1 MKSNRINE
9 LWSDKLQVISMGLKS
24 FTESMAAQRSAGV
37 VHVDWRPP
45 AGGDLQMLAA
55 IDCFSPF
62 EKKIAEANDRAI
74 EIMISA
80 QPVLTDLRPAREAI
94 PGMKDN
100 LILHAG
106 PPIGWEKMCGP
117 MRGAIAGALIYE
129 GKAKSL
135 ADAEQIAASG
145 KIEFSPCHHHRAVGP
160 MAGVIS
166 PSMWVWRIENKTHG
180 NPAFATLNEGLGKV
194 LRFGANT
201 PDVITRLKWMETTL
215 APALAAAVRRA
226 GGINIKSLIA
236 QALLMGDECHNR
248 NVAATGLFLRAITPH
263 LLATDLNKETIA
275 QIFQFISGND
285 HFFLNLSMA
294 ASKATVD
301 PLMGIGYS
309 TIMCAM
315 ARNGVE
321 IGIRVAGL
329 GDRWFTAPA
338 GEPKGFYFPGYS
350 AADGCLD
357 LGDSTITETAA
368 IGGFAMA
375 SAPAIV
381 KFVGGVPADAIRY
394 TREMYEI
401 CWGVHRDFQ
410 LPALDFQGTPAG
422 VDVRKVV
429 ETGITPIIN
438 TGVAHKDPGV
448 GQIGAGILR
457 ANMTCFKDA
466 LTAFAKTYS
475 EDNSHVG

>member
-9 LWSDKLQVISMGLKS
+9 LWSDKLQVVSMGLKS
-24 FTESMAAQRSAGV
+24 FTESITAQRSADAI
-37 VHVDWRPP
+37 HVDWRPP
-45 AGGDLQMLAA
+45 AGGDPQMLAA
-55 IDCFSPF
+55 IDRLKPF

-74 EIMISA
+74 ELMVSA
-80 QPVLTDLRPAREAI
+80 QPILVDLRPAREAI

-106 PPIGWEKMCGP
+106 PPIAWDKMCGP

-129 GKAKSL
+129 GKAKTL
-135 ADAEQIAASG
+135 AEAEQIAASG
-145 KIEFSPCHHHRAVGP
+145 EIEFSPCHHHRAVGP
-160 MAGVIS
+160 MTGVIS
-166 PSMWVWRIENKTHG
+166 PSMWVWCLENKTQG

-215 APALAAAVRRA
+215 APALASAVRRSD
-226 GGINIKSLIA
+226 GINIKSLIA

-263 LLATDLNKETIA
+263 LLATDLDKEAIA
-275 QIFQFISGND
+275 RIFQFISGND

-301 PLMGIGYS
+301 PLMGLEYG

-350 AADGCLD
+350 AKDGCLD
-357 LGDSTITETAA
+357 LG
-368 IGGFAMA
+368 
-375 SAPAIV
+375 
-381 KFVGGVPADAIRY
+381 
-394 TREMYEI
+394 
-401 CWGVHRDFQ
+401 
-410 LPALDFQGTPAG
+410 
-422 VDVRKVV
+422 
-429 ETGITPIIN
+429 
-438 TGVAHKDPGV
+438 
-448 GQIGAGILR
+448 
-457 ANMTCFKDA
+457 
-466 LTAFAKTYS
+466 
-475 EDNSHVG
+475 